1 MCLQTDKIRQ
11 DMFVK
16 LLCSNCVGS
25 GDYVIQAIVLSH
37 MKPKGW

>member
-1 MCLQTDKIRQ
+1 MCLQTDKIREE
-11 DMFVK
+11 MFNEIVK
-16 LLCSNCVGS
+16 ANNANQ